1 MTKDNEGTEA
11 NGNAKYERIAMGDT
25 DIEAKIQEDREKGRK
40 QWDHPISFILAAVG
54 SAVGLGNVWR
64 FPNLVSQYGGAPF
77 LIPYFFILIF
87 VGMPILG
94 MELCIGTFYQAGDAD
109 AFGSM
114 NPRLRG
120 IGLASVFAGFTIT
133 FYYCIILGY
142 ACVYFVESFHK
153 DIPWVTNTGEH
164 FENISMSG
172 KYSFNVVDGEYVFTD
187 TEFNWRVFI
196 GIAVIWILIFL
207 SIFKGVKST
216 GWVVKFTVPLPLL
229 ILVIL
234 IIRGAFLDGAGE
246 GIENYLIKWDGTKL
260 NDPDIWTKAI
270 GQVFFSLGVCMGVMT
285 AYSSHNS
292 KTKTNVAMSEKAISL
307 SDTGIALLGGF
318 AIYEVLGHMQY
329 KCREELGDGCKENYY
344 EQASM
349 GLAFIAYPSGLATL
363 EAPQFW
369 GIIFFGCLIMLGID
383 SAFSLCECM
392 VTFLKDCWIGLRWR
406 PKTWM
411 VVLTTCIV
419 GFLAGFLYLFNS
431 GIIYLDIIDNY
442 INNWGMVLIG
452 TLECF
457 AVGWVH
463 KIDEQ
468 DQKVGKLSVR
478 LYNFG
483 FVIFLLVGTIVAL
496 AMPGDAPIKED
507 LAAAAYEEALE
518 AYGTKRA
525 EALGVGLAI
534 FFIGWILC
542 TCISIVLSKGDQ
554 QLCLGSKLWA
564 IVGWHGVDDLR
575 TQANN
580 IVRNKDKDGVWV
592 ANTWKSEFQ
601 ALYRHDCFCIAF
613 GFLIKY
619 FSYGLLLVVTCTNI
633 KGDIQKAY
641 GGYPRDMLAVG
652 QLVFAFMVFL
662 VLLVA
667 IFPRIMY
674 DPYKHSGKKTSA
686 GRLMWM
692 LTPKTCEL
700 SS

>member
-1 MTKDNEGTEA
+1 
-11 NGNAKYERIAMGDT
+11 MGEV
-25 DIEAKIQEDREKGRK
+25 DIEMKIQEDREKGRK

-64 FPNLVSQYGGAPF
+64 FPNLVSQFGGAPF

-120 IGLASVFAGFTIT
+120 IGLASVFAGYTIT

-142 ACVYFVESFHK
+142 ACTYFVESFHK
-153 DIPWVTNTGEH
+153 DIPWATNQAAH
-164 FENISMSG
+164 FDEISFQD
-172 KYSFNVVDGEYVFTD
+172 KYSINEAGEYIFGSG
-187 TEFNWRVFI
+187 FNWKVFV
-196 GIAVIWILIFL
+196 GIIVIWILIFL
-207 SIFKGVKST
+207 SIFRGVKST
-216 GWVVKFTVPLPLL
+216 GWVVKFTVPIPLL

-246 GIENYLIKWDGTKL
+246 GIENYLIKWDGSKL
-260 NDPDIWTKAI
+260 SDPVIWTKAI

-318 AIYEVLGHMQY
+318 AIYEVLGHMQTQCV
-329 KCREELGDGCKENYY
+329 KQKALVGELCTENYY

-383 SAFSLCECM
+383 SAFSLAECM
-392 VTFLKDCWIGLRWR
+392 VTFIKDCWIGLKYR

-411 VVLTTCIV
+411 IVLPTCIV
-419 GFLAGFLYLFNS
+419 GLLAGLLYCFSS

-442 INNWGMVLIG
+442 LNNWGMVLIG

-457 AVGWVH
+457 AVGWVY
-463 KIDEQ
+463 KID
-468 DQKVGKLSVR
+468 DQYKKVGRLSV
-478 LYNFG
+478 LVYNIG
-483 FVIFLLVGTIVAL
+483 FVFFLLFGTIVAL
-496 AMPGDAPIKED
+496 AVPGKKPVDK
-507 LAAAAYEEALE
+507 ALLGE
-518 AYGTKRA
+518 YGTSQA

-534 FFIGWILC
+534 FFIGWILS
-542 TCISIVLSKGDQ
+542 TCVAIVMSKGQ
-554 QLCLGSKLWA
+554 EQIGLGSKLWA
-564 IVGWHGVDDLR
+564 LMGWHGVDDLR

-580 IVRNKDKDGVWV
+580 IVRNKEKDGVWV

-619 FSYGLLLVVTCTNI
+619 FSYALLLVVTCTNI
-633 KGDIQKAY
+633 KGDIETAY
-641 GGYPRDMLAVG
+641 GGYPSDMLIVG
-652 QLVFAFMVFL
+652 QLIFVFML
-662 VLLVA
+662 VLVLIVA

-674 DPYKHSGKKTSA
+674 DPFKHSGRDSHL
-686 GRLMWM
+686 GRLTWM
-692 LTPKTCEL
+692 FTPKAC
-700 SS
+700 